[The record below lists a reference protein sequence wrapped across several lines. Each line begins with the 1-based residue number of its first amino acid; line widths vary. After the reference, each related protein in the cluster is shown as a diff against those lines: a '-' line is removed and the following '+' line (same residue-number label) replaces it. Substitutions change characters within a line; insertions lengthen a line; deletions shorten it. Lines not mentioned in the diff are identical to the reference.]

1 MTFWILESAEPG
13 REIEEP
19 FEARD
24 RDDDRL
30 MYSLEGADSRH
41 FEIDEDS
48 GQLRTRSWLDF
59 ETREKYVFEVVVS
72 DGRGEARI
80 EVTVNIVNSDEPP
93 VLTGP
98 SKITAAENE
107 SAVLGVY
114 SAVSPEG
121 RVATLSLAERDA
133 ALFTLAE
140 DGSLT
145 FLTPPDFENPQSAGG
160 GNTYHLRVNAMDRVD
175 NKYRDV
181 TIRVTNVDEPGILT
195 IDAEQVVVGEPVR
208 TVLTDPDGS
217 LANVQWQWSVSNDG
231 NEWSPVGDTVGSLI
245 EDSDGE
251 PGFMVSSVYTPST
264 NDATARLRVTV
275 FYSDGYGAGTILTAS
290 TATPILVPSPTPTP
304 IPTPTP
310 TATPTPVPTATP
322 EPTVTPTAVPTAT
335 PEPTARPTVIAQE
348 PTAAPRQPATNV
360 AVPESTGDSE
370 GAPLLQWLLVV
381 VIGFGAILAVVVFI
395 RSKR

>member
-1 MTFWILESAEPG
+1 
-13 REIEEP
+13 
-19 FEARD
+19 
-24 RDDDRL
+24 

-59 ETREKYVFEVVVS
+59 EKRKEYVLEVVVS

-98 SKITAAENE
+98 SNITAAENE

-145 FLTPPDFENPQSAGG
+145 FLTPPDLRILRAREG
-160 GNTYHLRVNAMDRVD
+160 GNTYHLRVNAMDPVD
-175 NKYRDV
+175 DKSREV
-181 TIRVTNVDEPGILT
+181 TIRVTNVDEPGTLT
-195 IDAEQVVVGEPVR
+195 IDAAQVVVGEPVR
-208 TVLTDPDGS
+208 TVLTDADGS
-217 LANVQWQWSVSNDG
+217 LANVQWQWSVSADG

-245 EDSDGE
+245 EESDGE

-264 NDATARLRVTV
+264 SDATARLRVTV
-275 FYSDGYGAGTILTAS
+275 FYSDGYGAGNILTAS
-290 TATPILVPSPTPTP
+290 TATPILVPSPHAHPDSHADSYCHTNTGSHCHAGADCNANSSPDCH
-304 IPTPTP
+304 
-310 TATPTPVPTATP
+310 
-322 EPTVTPTAVPTAT
+322 
-335 PEPTARPTVIAQE
+335 ARANSQAQ
-348 PTAAPRQPATNV
+348 Q
-360 AVPESTGDSE
+360 
-370 GAPLLQWLLVV
+370 
-381 VIGFGAILAVVVFI
+381 
-395 RSKR
+395 